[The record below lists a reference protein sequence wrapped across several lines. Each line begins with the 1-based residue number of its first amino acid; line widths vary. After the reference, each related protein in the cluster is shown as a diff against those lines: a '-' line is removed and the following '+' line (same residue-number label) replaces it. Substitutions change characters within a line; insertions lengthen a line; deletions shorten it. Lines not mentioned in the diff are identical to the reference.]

1 MASHSVF
8 GGNGAGR
15 RRVAALLGAWVL
27 GALAPAFPAF
37 AETRTEEG
45 GVAAAA
51 DAGADGA
58 VRLLSRTFVPDP
70 GADPSLR
77 AIPSDRAPRHVF
89 VQFSSLPDAAA
100 EAALAADGV
109 ELLSYVPDRTFIAA
123 VEPAALAALVRG
135 EDASGLVRWIG
146 AIAPEDRASPGVFRR
161 EFDDFALLADGRVAL
176 AISVFRDVDLGLAA
190 ARLESA
196 GGIVVGRLESTHVLV
211 TEFPVE
217 AIDSLLSGE
226 IFQYVA
232 QAGPRLS
239 PVNNSNRTATG
250 AATLQAAPYGLNGSG
265 VKVLVYDA
273 GLIGSHAD
281 LNGRVTALEGGFIA
295 DHATHVAGTVGGS
308 GAVNANYKGMAPAVQ
323 FYSAYYESCSPQCLY
338 NNPQDIEEDYRLG
351 HVTNDADINTN
362 SIGSNINPNGYPCA
376 WEGDYEITAALVD
389 AIVHGSLGVPVLSVW
404 AAGNERTF
412 GARCGSYATIGIAA
426 TAKNNIVV
434 GATNSNDNS
443 VTDFTSF
450 GPTDDGR
457 VRPDIMA
464 PGCQSSDD
472 FGVTSTVTG
481 GGYAS
486 YCGTSMATP
495 TVSGLLALAH
505 QAFRES
511 APGAPDPLPA
521 TWKALLAHT
530 ADDMGGPGPNYDT
543 GYGHVDAVALVDF
556 VEGSTPGGFFED
568 TVSTGA
574 TKTYDMI
581 VPAGTPEIRVTLAWS
596 DVAAT
601 AGSAIALVNDLD
613 LTLEDPSGGTHRP
626 WVLNPAN
633 PTANATRGTDRRNV
647 MEQATVSAPAA
658 GTWRVKVT
666 GFAVTGGEQEFS
678 LAYTPELVPA
688 AVCDVAVFG
697 MAVDYDPSDPDV
709 DAGPGVVGQAVKV
722 IVSAR
727 NAGTFDVTSATF
739 DFDLVMPDGSRI
751 SERRTIAD
759 FGAAG
764 GVQPLAPAGVVTLS
778 YDFAAGLLDE
788 CASYGLEARHVGSL
802 LACAGGISPD
812 ASPGNDDLLDIDDA
826 LGDPDDAFTPDLLRL
841 RTWNVTAVVRQES
854 KIIVGSL
861 EPVLADIRI
870 RGLGTG
876 SSRTIRGNFNLRRAT
891 GELLHSDLRP
901 PTTRSLRTNIDKTV
915 LGRFSLAAVNPL
927 PRSIPLVIEVV
938 ITDVASGIV
947 CERIVSDTFIVIQ

>member
-1 MASHSVF
+1 MVREFVIGHAHS
-8 GGNGAGR
+8 AR
-15 RRVAALLGAWVL
+15 RRFASLALAAVLCGLATPGTTFAQTESGERPAAVAADREGAI
-27 GALAPAFPAF
+27 
-37 AETRTEEG
+37 
-45 GVAAAA
+45 
-51 DAGADGA
+51 
-58 VRLLSRTFVPDP
+58 RLVSRTFVPDP
-70 GADPSLR
+70 GADPALR
-77 AIPSDRAPRHVF
+77 AIPAGEAPRHVF
-89 VQFSSLPDAAA
+89 LQFSSLPDAAA

-123 VEPAALAALVRG
+123 VEPRALAALVRG
-135 EDASGLVRWIG
+135 EDRSGLVRWVG
-146 AIAPEDRASPGVFRR
+146 AIAREDRAAPGVIGR
-161 EFDDFALLADGRVAL
+161 EFDDFALLANGRVAL
-176 AISVFRDVDLGLAA
+176 AISVFRDVDLGFAA
-190 ARLESA
+190 SRLEAA
-196 GGIVVGRLESTHVLV
+196 GGIVVGRLVSTHVLV

-239 PVNNSNRTATG
+239 PVNNSNRAATG
-250 AATLQAAPYGLNGSG
+250 AATLQAPPYGLDGSG

-295 DHATHVAGTVGGS
+295 DHATHVAGTVGGTGS
-308 GAVNANYKGMAPAVQ
+308 INPNYKGMAPGVQ

-338 NNPQDIEEDYRLG
+338 NNPQDIEEDYGLG
-351 HVTNDADINTN
+351 HVTNGADINTN

-376 WEGDYEITAALVD
+376 WEGDYETTAALVD

-426 TAKNNIVV
+426 TAKNNVVV

-457 VRPDIMA
+457 VRPDVMA

-472 FGVTSTVTG
+472 FGVTSTVSG

-495 TVSGLLALAH
+495 TVTGLLALAH
-505 QAFRES
+505 EAYRES

-556 VEGSTPGGFFED
+556 VSGASTGGFFED
-568 TVSTGA
+568 AVSVGT

-596 DVAAT
+596 DIAAT

-613 LTLEDPSGGTHRP
+613 LSLEDPSGQTHRP
-626 WVLNPAN
+626 FVLNPAN

-647 MEQATVSAPAA
+647 MEQATVTAPAA

-666 GFAVTGGEQEFS
+666 GFAVTGGEQDFS
-678 LAYTPELVPA
+678 LVYTPELIPA
-688 AVCDVAVFG
+688 AVCDVAVFA

-727 NAGTFDVTSATF
+727 NSGTFDVTSATF
-739 DFDLVMPDGSRI
+739 DFDLVMPDGSRV
-751 SERRTIAD
+751 SERRTITD

-764 GVQPLAPAGVVTLS
+764 GVQPLAPAGVLTLS

-812 ASPGNDDLLDIDDA
+812 ASPGNDALLDIVDS
-826 LGDPDDAFTPDLLRL
+826 LGDPEDAYTPDLLRL
-841 RTWNVTAVVRQES
+841 RTWVVTAVIRQES
-854 KIIVGSL
+854 KIVVGAL
-861 EPVLADIRI
+861 EPVFADIRI
-870 RGLGTG
+870 RGLG
-876 SSRTIRGNFNLRRAT
+876 SNESRTIRGNFNLRRAT
-891 GELLHSDLRP
+891 GELVHADLRP
-901 PTTRSLRTNIDKTV
+901 PTTRSLRMNIDKTV
-915 LGRFSLAAVNPL
+915 LGRFSNAAVDPL
-927 PRSIPLVIEVV
+927 PRATPLVIEVV
-938 ITDVASGIV
+938 ITDVATGLV